1 MKTKTNCIAI
11 VLAASA
17 FLVSCGKKDS
27 ATQTS
32 EAPAA
37 ATATA
42 PSATLTAVL
51 AAAAAGEPKA
61 IHTLRTSAK
70 PGDEVTVNGKVMG
83 NEKPFVDGRAAF
95 ILGDTEV
102 LTACNENPDDKCS
115 TPWDNCCD
123 SKEDKKRGTATIQVV
138 DGDGR
143 VLKEPI
149 EGAGGLA
156 KLSNVTVT
164 GKVAEGSSADLLI
177 INASAIKVAGK

>member
-1 MKTKTNCIAI
+1 MKTKTTCIAI

-17 FLVSCGKKDS
+17 VLVSCDKKES
-27 ATQTS
+27 TT
-32 EAPAA
+32 ETPAA
-37 ATATA
+37 SAPVATA

-51 AAAAAGEPKA
+51 AAAAAGEPTA

-70 PGDEVTVNGKVMG
+70 PGDEVTVSGKVMG
-83 NEKPFVDGRAAF
+83 NEKPFVDGRSAF

-102 LTACNENPDDKCS
+102 LTPCNENPDDKCS

-123 SKEDKKRGTATIQVV
+123 SKEDKKRGIATIQVV
-138 DGDGR
+138 DADGR

-156 KLSNVTVT
+156 KLSSVTVT
-164 GKVAEGSSADLLI
+164 GKVAEGSSADSLI
-177 INASAIKVAGK
+177 INASAIKVAAK